1 MRRLCNHSK
10 QQIIVGI
17 IKWLVLVLLFSLTT
31 EACHSSQECYTPQNF
46 KGNYYAPEEY
56 KSLTD
61 RQKVNCAGNCVDN
74 NVTLICCTFNDQPQ
88 KYRLLYQS
96 CLDAHLP
103 YGFVTFGVVAE
114 PNEFPFM
121 AALGWRVT
129 EKNGTKSIA
138 YRCGGTMIGSR
149 FLLTAAHCFYHS
161 SDYPVVVRPGGFDLN
176 STEAVD
182 YDIDQIIEHP
192 DYIYPELYND
202 IAIVRISRGYVNY
215 SPIVARA
222 CVWYQ
227 PLAEEH
233 VIAIGYGDTQFAGN
247 PSPLL
252 MKTSLSTISN
262 EECNQ
267 HYEQDD
273 EMLSSGIVATQLCAK
288 DHEKLR
294 DTCQGDSGGPLIVYE
309 ELPGYIRMAYI
320 VGITSFGIGCGT
332 GTPAIYTRI
341 SEYFDWIEDTM
352 FK

>member
-1 MRRLCNHSK
+1 MRRVCNYSNQH
-10 QQIIVGI
+10 IIFDI
-17 IKWLVLVLLFSLTT
+17 IKWLILVLLFSLTT

-46 KGNYYAPEEY
+46 RGYYYGPEEY

-61 RQKVNCAGNCVDN
+61 SQKANCEGNCVDN
-74 NVTLICCTFNDQPQ
+74 DETLICCTFHPQPQ

-103 YGFVTFGVVAE
+103 VQFITSGVVAMS
-114 PNEFPFM
+114 NEFPFM
-121 AALGWRVT
+121 AALGWRVNEYDGT
-129 EKNGTKSIA
+129 ESIA

-149 FLLTAAHCFYHS
+149 YLLTAAHCFYHS
-161 SDYPVVVRPGGFDLN
+161 SDDPVVVRPGGFDLN
-176 STEAVD
+176 STTAVD
-182 YDIDQIIEHP
+182 YEIDQIIEHP
-192 DYIYPELYND
+192 DYIYPGLYND
-202 IAIVRISRGYVNY
+202 IAIVRISQEY
-215 SPIVARA
+215 SVSPPFVARA
-222 CVWYQ
+222 CVWYK
-227 PLAEEH
+227 PLEEEQ
-233 VIAIGYGDTQFAGN
+233 VTAIGYGDTHFAGAS
-247 PSPLL
+247 SPLL

-309 ELPGYIRMAYI
+309 ELPTFGRMAYI

-332 GTPAIYTRI
+332 GTPAVYTRI